1 MEESLEN
8 FPWIPEEHDIC
19 FSLRLLFISI
29 RFPVLCCL
37 SPFLSS
43 PSRGTSPSF
52 LLSLSFYVILS
63 PFRRGGD
70 CDADPVAPPGSADIN
85 WATSLTPR
93 SSSLKRRMA
102 PFSPFPTPPSSLP
115 SFCSSL
121 LLLLLPPPPPQSSPH
136 PGPRRRVA
144 VPQGAEHCTCPEE
157 MTARRTLI

>member
-8 FPWIPEEHDIC
+8 FPRIPEEHDIC

-29 RFPVLCCL
+29 RFPVLCCR

-43 PSRGTSPSF
+43 PSRGTSLSF

-85 WATSLTPR
+85 WATNATSLTPR
-93 SSSLKRRMA
+93 PSSLKRRMA

-121 LLLLLPPPPPQSSPH
+121 LLLLLPPPELTASWSPKTR
-136 PGPRRRVA
+136 G
-144 VPQGAEHCTCPEE
+144 CPSGC
-157 MTARRTLI
+157 